1 MTAGVKI
8 IARPVRTLRILAAL
22 VALRFGSGSMNLND
36 YFTRSERIKRLGE
49 LLAKG
54 ITLMVFREAE
64 EKRKANFIP
73 SATAAVLQAER
84 IVGCDETPSAIIRY
98 IERIGS
104 ASPRDVQ
111 RGLDLPKTTA
121 FRHLDRLTKAGI
133 ISRTG

>member
-1 MTAGVKI
+1 
-8 IARPVRTLRILAAL
+8 
-22 VALRFGSGSMNLND
+22 
-36 YFTRSERIKRLGE
+36 
-49 LLAKG
+49 
-54 ITLMVFREAE
+54 MVFREAE

-73 SATAAVLQAER
+73 SATAAVQQAER

-133 ISRTG
+133 ISRTGKTAAIRYCLKPVVKVDGVNSD